1 MFWKPILS
9 SIIFGLL
16 MVVVVLSLKSAAA
29 HHVVSGDVPLRG
41 IEALMGLM
49 IAFYGNAIPKTL
61 QRLRDGKIE
70 SGRVQSLRRTI
81 GWLLTV
87 GGLGFAAVWA
97 AAPLSEAVGWSMA
110 VIGTAIGLIIVCIVR
125 THMAQRG
132 TGQPAR

>member
-16 MVVVVLSLKSAAA
+16 FMIVALVLRWAAA
-29 HHVVSGDVPLRG
+29 HHVVSRDIPLRG
-41 IEALMGLM
+41 LEMLMGLM

-61 QRLRDGKIE
+61 QRLREGKVE
-70 SGRVQSLRRTI
+70 GGRAQSLRRTI

-97 AAPLSEAVGWSMA
+97 SAPLSEAVGWSMA
-110 VIGTAIGLIIVCIVR
+110 VIGTAIGLIVVCIVW
-125 THMAQRG
+125 THMASRG

>member
-9 SIIFGLL
+9 GIVFGLL
-16 MVVVVLSLKSAAA
+16 SLVVALTLKWAAA
-29 HHVVSGDVPLRG
+29 HHIVSSDMPVRG
-41 IEALMGLM
+41 IEVLMGLM

-61 QRLRDGKIE
+61 LRFREGKAE
-70 SGRVQSLRRTI
+70 GGRTQSLRRTI

-97 AAPLSEAVGWSMA
+97 SAPLSKAAGWSMA
-110 VIGTAIGLIIVCIVR
+110 VIGTAIGLIVVSIVR
-125 THMAQRG
+125 THMAQRR

>member
-9 SIIFGLL
+9 GIIFGLL
-16 MVVVVLSLKSAAA
+16 FLVVALTLKWAAA
-29 HHVVSGDVPLRG
+29 HHIVSSDMPVRG
-41 IEALMGLM
+41 IEVLMGLM

-61 QRLRDGKIE
+61 LRFREGKVE
-70 SGRVQSLRRTI
+70 GGRTQSLRRTI

-97 AAPLSEAVGWSMA
+97 SAPLSKAAGWSMA
-110 VIGTAIGLIIVCIVR
+110 VIGTAIGLIVVSIVR
-125 THMAQRG
+125 THMAQRR

>member
-9 SIIFGLL
+9 GILFGLL
-16 MVVVVLSLKSAAA
+16 FVVVALGLKWAAV
-29 HHVVSGDVPLRG
+29 HHIVSSDSPVRG
-41 IEALMGLM
+41 IEVLMGLM

-61 QRLRDGKIE
+61 QRFREGKGE
-70 SGRVQSLRRTI
+70 SGRLQSLRRTI

-97 AAPLSEAVGWSMA
+97 SAPLSEAAGWSMA
-110 VIGTAIGLIIVCIVR
+110 VIGTAIGLIILSIVW
-125 THMAQRG
+125 THMTTRG

>member
-1 MFWKPILS
+1 MFWKSILS
-9 SIIFGLL
+9 SIIFALLFAPAALGL
-16 MVVVVLSLKSAAA
+16 KWAAA
-29 HHVVSGDVPLRG
+29 HHIVSGDIPVRG
-41 IEALMGLM
+41 MEMLMGLL

-61 QRLRDGKIE
+61 QHLREGRSE

-97 AAPLSEAVGWSMA
+97 SAPLSEAVGWSMA
-110 VIGTAIGLIIVCIVR
+110 VMGTAIGLIVVSIVW
-125 THMAQRG
+125 THMAQRR